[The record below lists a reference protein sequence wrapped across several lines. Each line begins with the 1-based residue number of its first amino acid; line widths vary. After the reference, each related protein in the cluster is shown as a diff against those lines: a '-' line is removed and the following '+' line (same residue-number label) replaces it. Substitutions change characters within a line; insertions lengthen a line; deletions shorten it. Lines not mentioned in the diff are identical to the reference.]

1 MKVIYVNRTNG
12 CYVRNVKKRQA
23 TNDMNKRMITG
34 GEIGDKVFQDNE
46 VKRASDLLKNITIS
60 SKPKV
65 SKKFISLI

>member
-1 MKVIYVNRTNG
+1 MKVIFVNRTNG
-12 CYVRNVKKRQA
+12 SYVRNIRRHT
-23 TNDMNKRMITG
+23 TNDMNKRLISG